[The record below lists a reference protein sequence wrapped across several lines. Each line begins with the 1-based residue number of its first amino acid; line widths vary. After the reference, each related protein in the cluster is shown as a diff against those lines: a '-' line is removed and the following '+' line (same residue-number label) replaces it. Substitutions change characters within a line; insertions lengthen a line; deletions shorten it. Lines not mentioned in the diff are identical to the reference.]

1 MRNAPDIKY
10 RLLIIAAFALPAF
23 ALPAFAFTNGW
34 KSTATPSVTARG

>member
-10 RLLIIAAFALPAF
+10 RLLIIAAF

-34 KSTATPSVTARG
+34 KSTATPSVTARGGDRQ